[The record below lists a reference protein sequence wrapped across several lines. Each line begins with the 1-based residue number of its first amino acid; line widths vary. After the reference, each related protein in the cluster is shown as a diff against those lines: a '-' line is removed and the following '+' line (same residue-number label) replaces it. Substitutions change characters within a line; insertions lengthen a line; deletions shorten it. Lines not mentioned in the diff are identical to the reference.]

1 MAKPRALTQ
10 PAHEAAG
17 FLVAAAVAVEAGQQ
31 RAETLSEPRE
41 AIRRPGLECPEI
53 ELDPDHGNVPI
64 DVGTAVDARL
74 DYPQP
79 APRCSSPNH
88 IRSGLR
94 NGRGIAGVHSPAL
107 IDWGRRLIESH
118 ADARRIC
125 VGSVN
130 SPGSKGVP
138 ARASSLFVERP
149 SVRFRTMRFEREQY
163 LAAAA
168 YSRRPRVAGSSRRTN
183 ALASCTKACRP
194 GRAPS
199 RRSRGAGPRYKG
211 GPDLDQADGRRAV
224 LSPVTR
230 PP

>member
-17 FLVAAAVAVEAGQQ
+17 FLVAAAVAVEARQQ
-31 RAETLSEPRE
+31 RAETLSEPRQ

-53 ELDPDHGNVPI
+53 ELDPDHRSVPI

-118 ADARRIC
+118 ADARGFALDPSIRPEAKAFRPERHLC
-125 VGSVN
+125 LSNAPRCAFGQCGSSASN
-130 SPGSKGVP
+130 TSRPLLIPGALGWRDHRGGP
-138 ARASSLFVERP
+138 
-149 SVRFRTMRFEREQY
+149 MR
-163 LAAAA
+163 
-168 YSRRPRVAGSSRRTN
+168 SRVARSV
-183 ALASCTKACRP
+183 P
-194 GRAPS
+194 PPVGRVRGEAVARVPS
-199 RRSRGAGPRYKG
+199 YEG

-224 LSPVTR
+224 LSP
-230 PP
+230 